1 VAPHPLARHRVELAL
16 SLARPGRWA
25 DLQDALH
32 AEATKLRTTPGATWL
47 ALATIVL
54 TAGLSAAVAA
64 ATTYTPGTGH
74 DLAKICLTGI
84 DLGQA
89 VIAILAATA
98 ISNEYSTGMIATT
111 LTALPRRATMLAAKA
126 TMITAVALAAGT
138 AAVLASVLAGRLLLP
153 GNGYTTAHGYPL
165 LSLGDGPTLRAAA
178 GSVLYLALIALLS
191 LGIATTVRDS
201 ATAIG
206 VVLALLYLF
215 PIIAA
220 AVTDPHWQ
228 RHLQQISPMN
238 AGLAIQSTTN
248 LHNLPISPWAGL
260 GVLTAWAVA
269 AMLAGALTLR
279 LCDA

>member
-1 VAPHPLARHRVELAL
+1 MRE
-16 SLARPGRWA
+16 
-25 DLQDALH
+25 ALH
-32 AEATKLRTTPGATWL
+32 AEWTKLRTTPGAGWL

-64 ATTYTPGTGH
+64 ATTYNAGTGQ
-74 DLAKICLTGI
+74 DPAKISLTGI

-98 ISNEYSTGMIATT
+98 ISGEYSTGMIATT
-111 LTALPRRATMLAAKA
+111 LTATPRRTVMLAAKA
-126 TMITAVALAAGT
+126 IMVTAVALAAGT
-138 AAVLASVLAGRLLLP
+138 AAVLGSLLAGRLLLP
-153 GNGYTTAHGYPL
+153 GNGFTTAHGYAL
-165 LSLGDGPTLRAAA
+165 LSLGDGSTLRAAA

-191 LGIATTVRDS
+191 LGVATTVRDS

-206 VVLALLYLF
+206 TVLALLYLF

-238 AGLAIQSTTN
+238 AGLAIQNTTN
-248 LHNLPISPWAGL
+248 LNGLPIGPWDGL
-260 GVLTAWAVA
+260 GVLAAWAGA

-279 LCDA
+279 LRDA